1 MKELRYLNKYFI
13 KYKYSFSLGILITII
28 AQIFSLFTPKL
39 ISKSLNAI
47 ENFDKLSKADQSSKV
62 IIASYHQDLIHNV
75 LLIIATTIV
84 AGFLTFLMRQTLIV
98 MSRHVEFDLKNEVF
112 RQYENLSQNFYK
124 QNRTGDLMNRISEDV
139 SKVRMYVGPAVMY
152 TINTFIRFAIVI
164 IYMYN
169 VSPLLTLYTILP
181 LPILSYCIFKLSSE
195 INKRSTIFQQ
205 YLSKVSSF
213 SQEIF
218 SGIRVIKAYSLENQH
233 QNNMIAL
240 ADESKSKSL
249 NLAKVQSLFGPLM
262 IALIGISNLVVIYFG
277 GVMYINGTIRNIGT
291 VAEFIL
297 YVNMLTWP
305 VASLGW
311 VSSMV
316 QEAEASQKRL
326 NEFLKIQ
333 PEIKNNNENSSDIQ
347 GSISFENV
355 SYTYEDTNITAL
367 KNVTFTVKK
376 GETLA
381 ILGKTGSGKSTIL
394 SLISRLYDVTDGRI
408 TIDQN
413 EISTLNLN
421 DLRNNIG
428 IVPQDAFLFSDTI
441 KNNIKFGSRNATD
454 EEVINAAK
462 NAVVHDNIITFN
474 KQYDTILGERGI
486 TLSGGQK
493 QRVSIA
499 RAIIKNPA
507 ILLFDDCLSAVDT
520 ETEETILN
528 NLFEICKDKTTI
540 IVSHRVS
547 SAKNAD
553 KIIILEDGKII
564 QQGSHNQLINQEG
577 YYASLYL
584 KQLSEKELL

>member
-1 MKELRYLNKYFI
+1 MKELRYLNKYFV
-13 KYKYSFSLGILITII
+13 KYKYSFSLGIIFTII

-39 ISKSLNAI
+39 ISKS
-47 ENFDKLSKADQSSKV
+47 FKV
-62 IIASYHQDLIHNV
+62 IESFSKDKNVAISVIREELISNI
-75 LLIIATTIV
+75 LLIIATTMI

-98 MSRHVEFDLKNEVF
+98 MSRHIEFDLKNEVF

-152 TINTFIRFAIVI
+152 TINTFIRFTIVI
-164 IYMYN
+164 VYMYN
-169 VSPLLTLYTILP
+169 VSPRLTLYTILP
-181 LPILSYCIFKLSSE
+181 LPILSYCIFRLSSE

-233 QNNMIAL
+233 QNNMVDL
-240 ADESKSKSL
+240 ANESKSKSL

-262 IALIGISNLVVIYFG
+262 LALIGISNLVVIYFG
-277 GVMYINGTIRNIGT
+277 GLMYIDGTIKSIGT
-291 VAEFIL
+291 IAEFIL

-326 NEFLKIQ
+326 NEFLKIE
-333 PEIKNNNENSSDIQ
+333 PEIKNNNPNKSII
-347 GSISFENV
+347 GGTISFENV
-355 SYTYEDTNITAL
+355 SYTYEDTNIEAL

-376 GETLA
+376 GETVA
-381 ILGKTGSGKSTIL
+381 ILGKTGSGKSTIS
-394 SLISRLYDVTDGRI
+394 SLISRLYEVTAGKINIDG
-408 TIDQN
+408 N
-413 EISTLNLN
+413 EISTVNLY
-421 DLRNNIG
+421 DLRNSIA
-428 IVPQDAFLFSDTI
+428 IVPQDAFLFSDSI
-441 KNNIKFGSRNATD
+441 KNNIKFGKENATD
-454 EEVINAAK
+454 EEVILAAK
-462 NAVVHDNIITFN
+462 NAVVHDNIIGFN

-499 RAIIKNPA
+499 RAIIKNPP

-520 ETEETILN
+520 ETEEAILN
-528 NLFEICKDKTTI
+528 NLSEICKDKTTI

-553 KIIILEDGKII
+553 NIIILEDGKII

>member
-1 MKELRYLNKYFI
+1 MKELQYLNKYFV
-13 KYKYSFSLGILITII
+13 KYKYSFLLGIVITIV

-39 ISKSLNAI
+39 ISKSFTII
-47 ENFDKLSKADQSSKV
+47 EDFSKDKSVSKE
-62 IIASYHQDLIHNV
+62 LIQQELISNI
-75 LLIIATTIV
+75 LLIIATTII

-98 MSRHVEFDLKNEVF
+98 MSRHIEFDLKNEVF

-164 IYMYN
+164 VYMFN
-169 VSPLLTLYTILP
+169 VSPRLTLYTLLP
-181 LPILSYCIFKLSSE
+181 LPILSYAIFKISSE

-213 SQEIF
+213 TQEIF

-233 QNNMIAL
+233 QTNMIAL
-240 ADESKSKSL
+240 SDESKSKSL
-249 NLAKVQSLFGPLM
+249 SLGKIQALFGPLM
-262 IALIGISNLVVIYFG
+262 LALIGISNLVVIYFG
-277 GVMYINGTIRNIGT
+277 GLMYINGTIKSIGT
-291 VAEFIL
+291 IAEFIL

-316 QEAEASQKRL
+316 QEAEASQKRI
-326 NEFLKIQ
+326 NEFLKIV
-333 PEIKNNNENSSDIQ
+333 PEIQNKNPEKSIID
-347 GSISFENV
+347 GAISFENV
-355 SYTYEDTNITAL
+355 SYIYEDTNIKAL
-367 KNVTFTVKK
+367 QDISFTVHE

-381 ILGKTGSGKSTIL
+381 ILGKTGSGKSTII
-394 SLISRLYDVTDGRI
+394 SLISRLYDVNEGRI
-408 TIDQN
+408 TIDEK
-413 EISTLNLN
+413 EIGKVNLF
-421 DLRNNIG
+421 DLRNSIG

-441 KNNIKFGSRNATD
+441 KNNIKFGKEDATD
-454 EEVINAAK
+454 DEVEAAAK
-462 NAVVHDNIITFN
+462 SAVVHDNIIGFN
-474 KQYDTILGERGI
+474 KQYETILGERGI

-499 RAIIKNPA
+499 RAIIKNPK

-520 ETEETILN
+520 ETEEAILN
-528 NLFEICKDKTTI
+528 NLQEICKDKTTI

-553 KIIILEDGKII
+553 KIIILDEGRII
-564 QQGSHNQLINQEG
+564 EQGTHNQLINQEG
-577 YYASLYL
+577 YYAALYL
-584 KQLSEKELL
+584 KQLSEKELQ